1 MQTIK
6 EGASEII
13 DAIDQRI
20 RELTQDRVEQ
30 NRATDALPFDQ
41 AEFERITADCPFD
54 SPESN
59 LPTGFIKIE
68 PPVSAEDIKAA
79 TTPIKLTME
88 KNITLEK
95 ADDEKKISTPKSEK
109 KEKKSSV
116 TKKLADKKKEA
127 AKTPKKEKTND
138 KNMQEAI

>member
-1 MQTIK
+1 
-6 EGASEII
+6 
-13 DAIDQRI
+13 
-20 RELTQDRVEQ
+20 
-30 NRATDALPFDQ
+30 FDQ

-59 LPTGFIKIE
+59 LPAGFIKIE

-79 TTPIKLTME
+79 TTPIKLSME
-88 KNITLEK
+88 KNITPEK